1 MPEPCRS
8 CDRKEI
14 DWGGCRCQA
23 FALTGKE
30 NATDPTCE
38 FSPYRKVLD
47 EPLSKV
53 GQKDIPEFI
62 YRKIEV
68 KKRKVL

>member
-8 CDRKEI
+8 CDRREI

-23 FALTGKE
+23 FALTG
-30 NATDPTCE
+30 NPDATDPTCE

-47 EPLSKV
+47 EPLSMV
-53 GQKDIPEFI
+53 GKDIPDFI
-62 YRKIEV
+62 YRKL
-68 KKRKVL
+68 KK

>member
-1 MPEPCRS
+1 MHTLSLHDALPIS
-8 CDRKEI
+8 
-14 DWGGCRCQA
+14 
-23 FALTGKE
+23 LTGKE
-30 NATDPTCE
+30 DATDPTCE

-68 KKRKVL
+68 KKRTIGIGHNSKKA

>member
-1 MPEPCRS
+1 MIEE
-8 CDRKEI
+8 KLT
-14 DWGGCRCQA
+14 GVVVRCQA
-23 FALTGKE
+23 FALTGNE

-47 EPLSKV
+47 EPLAKV

-62 YRKIEV
+62 YRKIEC
-68 KKRKVL
+68 KKTFNWNRS